1 MGIQVLHDSLFASHL
16 PYPLFYYS
24 YSADLIF
31 IGVLYAKTL
40 VPDDPSMAYEMG
52 RKPQSMACRCS
63 GVSDWH
69 YLRFRRSFSN
79 GVPRIEIAM
88 SDATTQ
94 HAIDK
99 IFEKLDDMATKQ
111 AEVGQRLEVHIA
123 AETEWQKNTTDKLD
137 THINEHLA
145 ASTVWR
151 KGVVGFL
158 FMLLGTVTVW
168 AVSFIV
174 QHLTTGKAP

>member
-1 MGIQVLHDSLFASHL
+1 
-16 PYPLFYYS
+16 
-24 YSADLIF
+24 
-31 IGVLYAKTL
+31 
-40 VPDDPSMAYEMG
+40 
-52 RKPQSMACRCS
+52 
-63 GVSDWH
+63 
-69 YLRFRRSFSN
+69 
-79 GVPRIEIAM
+79 M

-137 THINEHLA
+137 THINEHVA

-168 AVSFIV
+168 AASFIV